1 MYTREQI
8 ISTLATK
15 VVSRVPTFPAYL
27 QQTLD
32 PGTLTEEDFFLIND
46 PDPNV
51 TNAIFSIVV
60 TNSAQIFLNTIR
72 DNKFRV
78 ASEIDGELLLKA
90 LDDALISLD
99 KTNTDIVAEIKRT
112 LKDVPDSFFDQN
124 FVNNI

>member
-60 TNSAQIFLNTIR
+60 TNSAQIFLDTIR

-99 KTNTDIVAEIKRT
+99 KTNTDIVAEIRRT

>member
-1 MYTREQI
+1 MYTKEQI

-32 PGTLTEEDFFLIND
+32 PGTLREEDFFLIND

-60 TNSAQIFLNTIR
+60 TNSAKIFLDIIR

-78 ASEIDGELLLKA
+78 TSEIDGELLLKA

>member
-99 KTNTDIVAEIKRT
+99 KTNTDIVAEIRRT

>member
-15 VVSRVPTFPAYL
+15 VVSRVPTFPEYL

-32 PGTLTEEDFFLIND
+32 LGTLREEDFFLIND
-46 PDPNV
+46 PDSNV

-78 ASEIDGELLLKA
+78 ASEIDGELLLNV

>member
-60 TNSAQIFLNTIR
+60 TNSAQIFLDTIR

-99 KTNTDIVAEIKRT
+99 KTNTDIVAEIRRT
-112 LKDVPDSFFDQN
+112 LKDVPDSFFDKN

>member
-78 ASEIDGELLLKA
+78 TSEIDGELLLKA

>member
-32 PGTLTEEDFFLIND
+32 PGTLKEEDFFLIND

-60 TNSAQIFLNTIR
+60 TNSAQIFLETIR

>member
-60 TNSAQIFLNTIR
+60 TNSAQIFLETIR

>member
-60 TNSAQIFLNTIR
+60 TNSAQIFLDTIR

-78 ASEIDGELLLKA
+78 ASEIDG
-90 LDDALISLD
+90 
-99 KTNTDIVAEIKRT
+99 
-112 LKDVPDSFFDQN
+112 
-124 FVNNI
+124 

>member
-112 LKDVPDSFFDQN
+112 LKDVPDSFFDKN

>member
-60 TNSAQIFLNTIR
+60 TNSAQIFLDTIR

>member
-32 PGTLTEEDFFLIND
+32 PGTLKEEDFFLIND

>member
-99 KTNTDIVAEIKRT
+99 KTNTDIVAEIRRT
-112 LKDVPDSFFDQN
+112 LKDVPDSFFDKN

>member
-32 PGTLTEEDFFLIND
+32 PGTLTEGDFFLINN

-72 DNKFRV
+72 DDKFRV
-78 ASEIDGELLLKA
+78 TNEKDGELLLKA
-90 LDDALISLD
+90 LDDALLSLD
-99 KTNTDIVAEIKRT
+99 KTNTDVSAEIKRT

>member
-32 PGTLTEEDFFLIND
+32 PGTLREEDFFLIND